1 MASQRPAKNASYMT
15 SWLSKTTALICRFRP
30 RNQLAMLNS
39 WVVPWATQIVAPAS
53 SARPFTFSFFGTMKP
68 WPS

>member
-1 MASQRPAKNASYMT
+1 MVM
-15 SWLSKTTALICRFRP
+15 LRP

-39 WVVPWATQIVAPAS
+39 WVVPWATQIVAPPS
-53 SARPFTFSFFGTMKP
+53 SASAFTSSFLGTMKP